1 MKKAEDFLIKK
12 LEERKQ
18 SHNLRCLSVSNPN
31 LIDFCSNDYLGF
43 AKSSLLK
50 DKIEALEQQKGI
62 AENGSGGSRL
72 LTGNRKFTEE
82 TENFIARFHETESA
96 LIFNSGYDANLGL
109 LSSLGQRG
117 DTIIY
122 DELTHA
128 SLIDGARLSFADR
141 LKFKH
146 NNIHDLE
153 LKLQK
158 AKGTIYV
165 VIESIYSM
173 DGDMAPLE
181 SIYETCEKYGAHLI
195 VDEAHAI
202 GVFGDYGRG
211 LVHQNGLNDKIFAC
225 VVTFGKALGCHGAAV
240 LGSLN
245 LRNYL
250 INFARSFI
258 YTTAMPLHGIM
269 SIRAAYALLT
279 EQNYQQNLYQNIAL
293 YRKLTSTLKG
303 SCIDSLSAI
312 QTIILGSAEKARG
325 MALYLQEAGYDVR
338 AILSPTVSKGTER
351 LRICLHS
358 FNTPEAIE
366 GLISKLKSH
375 E

>member
-1 MKKAEDFLIKK
+1 MKKAEDFLVKK

-18 SHNLRCLSVSNPN
+18 SNNLRLLPAVTPN

-43 AKSSLLK
+43 TRSSLLK
-50 DKIEALEQQKGI
+50 DKIKIFEQQIGI
-62 AENGSGGSRL
+62 TENGSGGSRL
-72 LTGNRKFTEE
+72 LSGNRKFTEE
-82 TENFIARFHETESA
+82 TEDFIARFHETESA
-96 LIFNSGYDANLGL
+96 LLFNSGYDANLGL
-109 LSSLGQRG
+109 LSCLGQRG
-117 DTIIY
+117 DIIIY
-122 DELTHA
+122 DELIHA

-146 NNIHDLE
+146 NDIHDLE

-158 AKGTIYV
+158 AKGIIYV
-165 VIESIYSM
+165 VIESVYSM
-173 DGDMAPLE
+173 DGDTAPLKD
-181 SIYETCEKYGAHLI
+181 IYDICEKYGANLI

-202 GVFGDYGRG
+202 GVFGDHGKG
-211 LVHQNGLNDKIFAC
+211 LVHQNGLNNRIFAC

-240 LGSLN
+240 LGSHN

-269 SIRAAYALLT
+269 SIRAAYTLLT
-279 EQNYQQNLYQNIAL
+279 EQDHQQDLRQNISL
-293 YRKLTSTLKG
+293 YRNLAFTLKWP
-303 SCIDSLSAI
+303 CINSLSAI
-312 QTIILGSAEKARG
+312 QTIILSSAEKAKDI
-325 MALYLQEAGYDVR
+325 ALYLQKSGYDVR
-338 AILSPTVSKGTER
+338 AILSPTVAKGAER

-358 FNTPEAIE
+358 FNTSETIE
-366 GLISKLKSH
+366 GLILKLKTH